1 MYSKSEIISRNLAA
15 IAYIENCGIT
25 ISDDMK
31 DRIISC
37 PWQEEIFPL
46 ILADDGGWTVA
57 SCEIPV
63 CQNGDPIIVGCYY
76 KVDESDYVKV
86 TKITLVGSL
95 HTHFLI
101 NVDEFGSDN
110 LIREEFL
117 EVTF

>member
-25 ISDDMK
+25 IFDR
-31 DRIISC
+31 DRIIAC
-37 PWQEEIFPL
+37 PWQEEVFPL
-46 ILADDGGWTVA
+46 VVGDDGGWTVA

-63 CQNGDPIIVGCYY
+63 CKNGDPIIVGCFY
-76 KVDESDYVKV
+76 KVDESDCVKV
-86 TKITLVGSL
+86 TKMTLVGSV

-117 EVTF
+117 EVIF